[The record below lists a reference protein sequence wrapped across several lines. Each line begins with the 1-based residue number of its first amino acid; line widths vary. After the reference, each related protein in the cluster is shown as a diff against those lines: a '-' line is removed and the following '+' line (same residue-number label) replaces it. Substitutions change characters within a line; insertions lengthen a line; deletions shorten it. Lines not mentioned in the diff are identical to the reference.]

1 MAPQYLGVH
10 CPLSLTQKITMT
22 NKRALG
28 PSGSWLRQAGVN
40 DTPPWVTSL
49 FMAGTV
55 RARRLAGRPHSGL
68 AAEQLRMEQPKAHQQ
83 LPVGT
88 RMYHAGKEL
97 SIIITG
103 HPSRAVELEPAILAG
118 PHTQQ
123 ARVDLWVE
131 DKHIVSSQQT
141 RVQRK

>member
-1 MAPQYLGVH
+1 
-10 CPLSLTQKITMT
+10 
-22 NKRALG
+22 
-28 PSGSWLRQAGVN
+28 
-40 DTPPWVTSL
+40 
-49 FMAGTV
+49 
-55 RARRLAGRPHSGL
+55 
-68 AAEQLRMEQPKAHQQ
+68 MEQPKARQQ

-118 PHTQQ
+118 THTQQ
-123 ARVDLWVE
+123 ARVDLWAE